1 MPVTETVYGFAT
13 GPDGV
18 VVVLVGGTGSIR
30 TDSERQ
36 PEALPATS
44 TARVSSVC
52 VPVPETVACS
62 GEAPEVTGPAST
74 RHWTS
79 ARPEPPSAP
88 ETITE

>member
-1 MPVTETVYGFAT
+1 MVVFVGATE
-13 GPDGV
+13 
-18 VVVLVGGTGSIR
+18 SIR

-62 GEAPEVTGPAST
+62 GEAPAVTGPAST
-74 RHWTS
+74 RHSTCES
-79 ARPEPPSAP
+79 PEPPSAP
-88 ETITE
+88 DTITA